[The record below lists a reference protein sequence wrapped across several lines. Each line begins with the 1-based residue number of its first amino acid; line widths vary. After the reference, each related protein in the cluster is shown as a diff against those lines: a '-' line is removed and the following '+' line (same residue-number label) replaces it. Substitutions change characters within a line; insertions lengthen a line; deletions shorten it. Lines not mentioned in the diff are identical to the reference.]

1 MHLKRSVQK
10 CWFFYHSECS
20 RDLVLLALGLGVVK
34 VRALGGVAALLQPH
48 LLPALLLVLGVHRV
62 LAAVEALYM
71 GVIGVTRRVSD
82 HDASFY
88 TMKNGW
94 GWVTGQAGTAEEDK
108 TM

>member
-1 MHLKRSVQK
+1 M
-10 CWFFYHSECS
+10 CS

-71 GVIGVTRRVSD
+71 GVIVVTRRVSD
-82 HDASFY
+82 YDASSY

-94 GWVTGQAGTAEEDK
+94 GWVTGQAGTAEEEK
-108 TM
+108 AMQLCRGPR